1 MREEL
6 QVRSRNIVRYRIT
19 PAHAGRIV
27 PGAYPLA
34 GGGDHPRACGKNR
47 TDENAGVAAG
57 GSPPRMREE
66 LASSTTDPDLIRITP
81 AHAGRILIMKTSPL
95 LVVGSPPRMRE
106 ELELYPLIVVCNGI
120 TPAHAGRIDLR
131 PDSIDVFHGSPP
143 RMREEL

>member
-1 MREEL
+1 MREESSL
-6 QVRSRNIVRYRIT
+6 KQPATYPTGIT

-66 LASSTTDPDLIRITP
+66 
-81 AHAGRILIMKTSPL
+81 
-95 LVVGSPPRMRE
+95 
-106 ELELYPLIVVCNGI
+106 
-120 TPAHAGRIDLR
+120 
-131 PDSIDVFHGSPP
+131 F
-143 RMREEL
+143 